1 MTTNPTAPRQVK
13 LTQCSILSPMLEHRA
28 VTAAQAEKFRTFGI
42 DIRAAVVSVN
52 IYESIFDN
60 TISAT
65 IEIEESSAY
74 PELFPLVGQEFVRLV
89 FSVDYLGEV
98 REFGRTFRIRRLG
111 DQSFPAN
118 EKRTYTLDL
127 VTPEFFTSLSSRM
140 MKRYDQKTC
149 TEAVRD
155 IMEHRLH
162 IPADRMRDDQI
173 EKTDLQVS
181 AVIPNYTP
189 LQAINFFASLA
200 MTQEKSESNF
210 LFFETLDGFWFT
222 SVASLIDPA
231 KVEKRLKASGTWKT
245 GDPTDVVATY
255 EVNANKMTGQAK
267 ISEKEAYNSI
277 IGLHQ
282 EQSFDV
288 LMDVTTGLL
297 RSKMLHLDFFARAWK
312 EEDSR
317 YTETFK
323 KTTHLDEFPLYP
335 DNFDQSVDRNVK
347 LFIVPTNTSSAGSK
361 YALSVG
367 EQADED
373 RLYQSVVLRNR
384 QLRELRHLTTVLK
397 VPGQPGVRAG
407 SVINLIY
414 PTSRELQGGD
424 NAHVASV
431 SGSTPYY
438 SGRHLVTSVR
448 HVLTQASPAAME
460 YTMHLE
466 ATRDSFGTKLVP
478 YDEDTED
485 GDI

>member
-1 MTTNPTAPRQVK
+1 
-13 LTQCSILSPMLEHRA
+13 
-28 VTAAQAEKFRTFGI
+28 
-42 DIRAAVVSVN
+42 VVSVN

-65 IEIEESSAY
+65 IDIEESSAY

-111 DQSFPAN
+111 DQSFPADA
-118 EKRTYTLDL
+118 KRTYTLDL

-140 MKRYDQKTC
+140 MKKYSQTTC

-155 IMEHRLH
+155 IMTNRLH
-162 IPADRMRDDQI
+162 IPAGRIKEI
-173 EKTDLQVS
+173 EETDLKIS

-189 LQAINFFASLA
+189 LQAINFFTALGL
-200 MTQEKSESNF
+200 TKEKSESNF

-222 SVASLIDPA
+222 SVASLIDP
-231 KVEKRLKASGTWKT
+231 KVKS
-245 GDPTDVVATY
+245 VATY

-267 ISEKEAYNSI
+267 ISEKDAYNSI

-282 EQSFDV
+282 KQSFDV
-288 LMDVTTGLL
+288 LVDITTGVL
-297 RSKMLHLDFFARAWK
+297 RSKMLHLDFFARTWK
-312 EEDSR
+312 EDDSR
-317 YTETFK
+317 YTDTFK

-361 YALSVG
+361 YALSLG
-367 EQADED
+367 EQADEN

-384 QLRELRHLTTVLK
+384 QLRELRHLTTLLK

-407 SVINLIY
+407 SVIDLIY
-414 PTSRELQGGD
+414 PTSRDLQGSSD
-424 NAHVASV
+424 KSHASTP
-431 SGSTPYY
+431 SGKTPYY

-448 HVLTQASPAAME
+448 HVLTQSSPNAME

-466 ATRDSFGTKLVP
+466 ATRDSFGAPLVP
-478 YDEDTED
+478 YEVNEEDT
-485 GDI
+485 

>member
-28 VTAAQAEKFRTFGI
+28 VTPAQAEKFRTSGI
-42 DIRAAVVSVN
+42 DIRDAVVSVN

-65 IEIEESSAY
+65 IDIEESSAY

-111 DQSFPAN
+111 DQSFPADA
-118 EKRTYTLDL
+118 KRTYTLDL

-140 MKRYDQKTC
+140 MKKYSQTTC

-155 IMEHRLH
+155 IMSNRLH
-162 IPADRMRDDQI
+162 IPADRIKEI
-173 EKTDLQVS
+173 EETDLKIS

-189 LQAINFFASLA
+189 LQAINFFTSLGL
-200 MTQEKSESNF
+200 TQEKLESNF
-210 LFFETLDGFWFT
+210 LFYETLDGFWFV
-222 SVASLIDPA
+222 SVASLINPA

-267 ISEKEAYNSI
+267 ISEKDAYTSI

-282 EQSFDV
+282 KQSFDV
-288 LMDVTTGLL
+288 LVDITTGVL
-297 RSKMLHLDFFARAWK
+297 RSKMWHLDFFARTW
-312 EEDSR
+312 EEDDSR
-317 YTETFK
+317 YTDTFK

-361 YALSVG
+361 YALSLG
-367 EQADED
+367 EQADEN

-384 QLRELRHLTTVLK
+384 QLRELRHLTTLLK

-407 SVINLIY
+407 SVIDLIY
-414 PTSRELQGGD
+414 PTSRDLQGSD
-424 NAHVASV
+424 NAHASTP
-431 SGSTPYY
+431 SGKTPYY

-448 HVLTQASPAAME
+448 HVLTQSSPSTME

-478 YDEDTED
+478 YDEDTRD
-485 GDI
+485 T

>member
-1 MTTNPTAPRQVK
+1 MATLETAPRQVK
-13 LTQCSILSPMLEHRA
+13 LVQCSILSPTLEDRA
-28 VTAAQAEKFRTFGI
+28 VTAVQAEKFRTAGI
-42 DIRAAVVSVN
+42 DIRPAVSSVN

-65 IEIEESSAY
+65 IDMEESDAY

-89 FSVDYLGEV
+89 FTVDYLGEV
-98 REFGRTFRIRRLG
+98 REFARTFRIRRLG
-111 DQSFPAN
+111 DQSFPSDA
-118 EKRTYTLDL
+118 KRSYTLDL

-140 MKRYDQKTC
+140 MKRYDQTTC

-155 IMEHRLH
+155 IMTNRLE
-162 IPADRMRDDQI
+162 IPADRIKEI
-173 EKTDLQVS
+173 EETDLSVS

-189 LQAINFFASLA
+189 LQAINFFTTLGL
-200 MTQEKSESNF
+200 TKEKMESNF
-210 LFFETLDGFWFT
+210 LFYETLEGFWFV
-222 SVASLIDPA
+222 SVASLIDPT

-255 EVNANKMTGQAK
+255 EVNANKMTGHDK
-267 ISEKEAYNSI
+267 ISEREAYNSI

-282 EQSFDV
+282 KQSFDV

-297 RSKMLHLDFFARAWK
+297 RSKMLHLDFFARKWK
-312 EEDSR
+312 EDDSR
-317 YTETFK
+317 YTDTFK
-323 KTTHLDEFPLYP
+323 ETTHLDEFPLYP

-367 EQADED
+367 EQADENK
-373 RLYQSVVLRNR
+373 LYQSIVLRNR

-414 PTSRELQGGD
+414 PTSRSLQGVH
-424 NAHVASV
+424 NNSHAPTV
-431 SGSTPYY
+431 SGETPFY
-438 SGRHLVTSVR
+438 SGRHLVTAVR
-448 HVLTQASPAAME
+448 HVLSQTSPAVME

-466 ATRDSFGTKLVP
+466 ATRDSFGARLVP
-478 YDEDTED
+478 YTAD
-485 GDI
+485 GVDI

>member
-1 MTTNPTAPRQVK
+1 MATLETAPRQVR
-13 LTQCSILSPMLEHRA
+13 LVQCSILSPMLEHRA
-28 VTAAQAEKFRTFGI
+28 MTAAQAEKIHIAGI
-42 DIRAAVVSVN
+42 DIRSAVSSVN

-65 IEIEESSAY
+65 IDMEESDAY

-111 DQSFPAN
+111 DQSFPSDAR
-118 EKRTYTLDL
+118 RTYTLDL

-140 MKRYDQKTC
+140 MKRYDQTTC
-149 TEAVRD
+149 TKAVRD
-155 IMEHRLH
+155 IMTNQLQ
-162 IPADRMRDDQI
+162 IPADRIKEI
-173 EKTDLQVS
+173 EETDLKIS

-189 LQAINFFASLA
+189 LQAINFFTSLGL
-200 MTQEKSESNF
+200 TQEKSESNF
-210 LFFETLDGFWFT
+210 LFYETLDGFWFV

-255 EVNANKMTGQAK
+255 EVNANKMTGHAK
-267 ISEKEAYNSI
+267 ISERDAYNSI

-282 EQSFDV
+282 KQSFDV
-288 LMDVTTGLL
+288 LVDITTGLL
-297 RSKMLHLDFFARAWK
+297 RTKMLHLDFFARKW
-312 EEDSR
+312 EEDDSR
-317 YTETFK
+317 YTDTFK
-323 KTTHLDEFPLYP
+323 ETTHLDEFPMYP

-367 EQADED
+367 EQADEN

-407 SVINLIY
+407 SVIDLIY
-414 PTSRELQGGD
+414 PTSRELQGSSI
-424 NAHVASV
+424 NSHASTV
-431 SGSTPYY
+431 SGETPFY
-438 SGRHLVTSVR
+438 SGRHLVTAVR
-448 HVLTQASPAAME
+448 HVLTQASPAVME

-466 ATRDSFGTKLVP
+466 ATRDSFGTKLIP
-478 YDEDTED
+478 YAADEA
-485 GDI
+485 DI

>member
-1 MTTNPTAPRQVK
+1 
-13 LTQCSILSPMLEHRA
+13 MLEHRA
-28 VTAAQAEKFRTFGI
+28 VTPAQAEKFRTSGI
-42 DIRAAVVSVN
+42 DIRDSVVSVN

-65 IEIEESSAY
+65 IDIEESSAY

-89 FSVDYLGEV
+89 FSVDYLGTV

-111 DQSFPAN
+111 DQSFPADA
-118 EKRTYTLDL
+118 KRTYTLDL

-140 MKRYDQKTC
+140 MKKYSQTTC

-155 IMEHRLH
+155 IMSNRLH
-162 IPADRMRDDQI
+162 IPADRIKEI
-173 EKTDLQVS
+173 EETDLKIS

-189 LQAINFFASLA
+189 LQAINFFTSLGL
-200 MTQEKSESNF
+200 TQEKLESNF
-210 LFFETLDGFWFT
+210 LFYETLDGFWFV
-222 SVASLIDPA
+222 SVASLINPA

-267 ISEKEAYNSI
+267 ISEKDAYNSI

-282 EQSFDV
+282 KQSFDV
-288 LMDVTTGLL
+288 LVDITTGVL
-297 RSKMLHLDFFARAWK
+297 RSKMLHLDFFARTW
-312 EEDSR
+312 EEDDSR
-317 YTETFK
+317 YTDTFK

-361 YALSVG
+361 YALSLG
-367 EQADED
+367 EQADEN

-384 QLRELRHLTTVLK
+384 QLRELRHLTTLLK

-407 SVINLIY
+407 SVIDLIY
-414 PTSRELQGGD
+414 PTSRDLQGSSD
-424 NAHVASV
+424 KSHASTP
-431 SGSTPYY
+431 SGKTPYY

-448 HVLTQASPAAME
+448 HVLTQSSPNAME

-466 ATRDSFGTKLVP
+466 ATRDSFGAPLVP
-478 YDEDTED
+478 YEVNEEDT
-485 GDI
+485 